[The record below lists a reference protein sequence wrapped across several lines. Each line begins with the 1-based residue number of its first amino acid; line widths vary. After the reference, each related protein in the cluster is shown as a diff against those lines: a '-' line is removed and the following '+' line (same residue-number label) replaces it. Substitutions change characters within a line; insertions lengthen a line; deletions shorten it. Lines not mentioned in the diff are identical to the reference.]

1 MDVFLLKCDTLVVF
15 HGGGTDQNPG
25 CLEQY
30 CNRPGESI
38 LDYTAAEARKLLTFN
53 HLYDEFGCGPERII
67 AKKELGLAYVPTL
80 REVMI
85 RLRDETNM
93 FLKLELKGPGTAE
106 PVVALVEE
114 LGMVDRC
121 HFSSFNHAR
130 IRRVRELR
138 PERGEDGQH
147 VYKTGALFAK
157 DLPDDF
163 VQLALD
169 AGASEIHLRYDT
181 CTPERISDI
190 HKNGMNSM
198 CWFRGPRGMRQDCT
212 EEYLDVGNED
222 PSMYRLVM
230 ATGVRSMCINRPDV
244 LLALV
249 GKRHETLEA

>member
-1 MDVFLLKCDTLVVF
+1 
-15 HGGGTDQNPG
+15 
-25 CLEQY
+25 
-30 CNRPGESI
+30 
-38 LDYTAAEARKLLTFN
+38 
-53 HLYDEFGCGPERII
+53 
-67 AKKELGLAYVPTL
+67 
-80 REVMI
+80 MI

-121 HFSSFNHAR
+121 HFSSFNHGR